1 MCLAVGF
8 VVVIALTLTGCFG
21 GGPTARG
28 AVAGYVFKPEGR
40 ALGSLRIAPAPQ
52 APEGYVP
59 CAGATVTVTGSSTTA
74 QTNGSGYFRIDNVA
88 TGYQTVS
95 IVYQSYRLD
104 VGLQVYANQTNYV
117 KPDTGSI
124 LPKKWT
130 VMVYICADNDLD
142 SYALAD
148 INEMEQLGSNDDVN
162 ILVQIDRRERAD
174 GGPADPDNWKGARRY
189 YVRPDSD
196 TAVISS
202 PVVYWFG
209 DDGTDNEIDMGN
221 PNELRNFVQWAATY
235 YPAQHYMLVLWNHG
249 DGWTIW
255 RPERLTTRAI
265 CVDDTGTQLD
275 VDQIRMALKGLPRLD
290 IIGMDACL
298 MQMIEVAYEFRNLA
312 EIMVG
317 SEESEPGTGW
327 DYEKGLEQ
335 LCACPDRSA
344 WDVAK
349 DIVDSYWQCYED
361 SWTQSAFRLD
371 YADDLAVRI
380 RDLKGTLVT
389 YLSVSGQEANAIRQA
404 MIDATVDITRY
415 GPQPYSFYD
424 IWDYCDSLQAR
435 VNASASISDPA
446 KAAIWGACDAVKAQ
460 VNTASTYSRGNGKG
474 LSIFIPYP
482 AGLPYTGYD
491 WLLFDRDMH
500 WSDIFPYYYY

>member
-1 MCLAVGF
+1 M
-8 VVVIALTLTGCFG
+8 
-21 GGPTARG
+21 
-28 AVAGYVFKPEGR
+28 FKPEGR
-40 ALGSLRIAPAPQ
+40 SPGSLRIAPAPQ

-59 CAGATVTVTGSSTTA
+59 CTGATVTVTGSNTTA
-74 QTNGSGYFRIDNVA
+74 QTNSSGYFRIDNVA
-88 TGYQTVS
+88 AGYQTVS
-95 IVYQSYRLD
+95 VVYQSYRLD

-148 INEMEQLGSNDDVN
+148 INEMERPGSNDDVN
-162 ILVQIDRRERAD
+162 ILVQIDRRGSAD
-174 GGPADPDNWKGARRY
+174 GGLADPVNWKGARRY

-209 DDGTDNEIDMGN
+209 ANDGTDNEIDMGN
-221 PNELRNFVQWAATY
+221 PNELRSFVQWAATY

-275 VDQIRMALKGLPRLD
+275 VDQIRVALEGLPHLD

-327 DYEKGLEQ
+327 DYEKGLER
-335 LCACPDRSA
+335 LCASPDRSA

-349 DIVDSYWQCYED
+349 DIVDSYWQCHGD
-361 SWTQSAFRLD
+361 SFTQSAFRLD
-371 YADDLAVRI
+371 YADDLAVSI
-380 RDLKGTLVT
+380 RDLKDTLMA
-389 YLSVSGQEANAIRQA
+389 YLSVSGPEADAIRQA
-404 MIDATVDITRY
+404 MIDATVGITCY
-415 GPQPYSFYD
+415 GSPYYSFYD
-424 IWDYCDSLQAR
+424 IWDYCDGLQAR
-435 VNASASISDPA
+435 VNGSANITDPA
-446 KAAIWGACDAVKAQ
+446 KPAISGACDAVKAQ
-460 VNTASTYSRGNGKG
+460 VNMTSTYSMGNGKG

-482 AGLPYTGYD
+482 VGLPGTGYD
-491 WLLFDRDMH
+491 WLLFGRDTR
-500 WSDIFPYYYY
+500 WSDIFRYYY